1 MCGLRLKRW
10 LLAGLEDGALSVQH
24 ARTDRVALGGPGLQ
38 DFAEGPSEE
47 EMDRAIRLVVGKGGT

>member
-10 LLAGLEDGALSVQH
+10 LLAGLEDGALSVQ
-24 ARTDRVALGGPGLQ
+24 RVALGGPGLQ